1 MMEVVKASMAGTVWK
16 IVVAEGDQVTAGQDV
31 AILESMKME
40 IPIAAEESGVVT
52 KIIAN
57 EGDFI
62 NVDDAILEIG

>member
-1 MMEVVKASMAGTVWK
+1 MEVVKASMAGTVWK

-31 AILESMKME
+31 VILESMKME

-52 KIIAN
+52 KIIAS

-62 NVDDAILEIG
+62 NVDDPILEIG